1 MLHCRMSAPAPSSRR
16 HKAPFPEQAL
26 NQMTIIR
33 FIRSAM
39 RMFGAAVSVVSDLRV
54 NHLPSERELSR
65 LGIKKADFE
74 AIHLN

>member
-1 MLHCRMSAPAPSSRR
+1 
-16 HKAPFPEQAL
+16 
-26 NQMTIIR
+26 MTIIR